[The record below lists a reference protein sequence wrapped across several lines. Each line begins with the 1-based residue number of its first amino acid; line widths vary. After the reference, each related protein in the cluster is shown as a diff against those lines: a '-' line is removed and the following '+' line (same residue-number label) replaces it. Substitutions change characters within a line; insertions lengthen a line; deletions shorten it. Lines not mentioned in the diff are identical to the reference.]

1 MEVIIIWLWNCRWFV
16 VPHNGQNSVKEHCIP
31 VATVADV
38 TLLTDFCVQQFNR
51 YPIPLN
57 VYRRFIILK
66 YNFSWRNFIM
76 VKTDAVTGMHIFI
89 WRCPSASYF
98 SKLAHLF
105 NVSLLFCHDKLYHFI
120 LNSQHMCGLPV
131 FISFKSHHL
140 IGDGC
145 EYLFCDVKHEYFRMQ
160 WFNDRIKHTCSV
172 CTIII
177 HFRYKRQNYKYCTII
192 IHFRHKRQNYKYK
205 YSLSFILQTCCTFE
219 LATLENK

>member
-1 MEVIIIWLWNCRWFV
+1 MEVILIWLWNCRWFV
-16 VPHNGQNSVKEHCIP
+16 VAHNGQNSVKEHCIP

-38 TLLTDFCVQQFNR
+38 TLLNGFCVQQFNR

-57 VYRRFIILK
+57 VYRRFIIFK
-66 YNFSWRNFIM
+66 YNFSWRDFIM

-105 NVSLLFCHDKLYHFI
+105 KVSVFCHDKLYHFI
-120 LNSQHMCGLPV
+120 LYSQHMCGLPV
-131 FISFKSHHL
+131 FIYFKSHHL

-145 EYLFCDVKHEYFRMQ
+145 EYLFCDVKHAYFRMQ

-172 CTIII
+172 CTIIS
-177 HFRYKRQNYKYCTII
+177 HLRYKR
-192 IHFRHKRQNYKYK
+192 HNYKYK
-205 YSLSFILQTCCTFE
+205 YSLSFILKTCCTFE
-219 LATLENK
+219 LATLENN